1 MGKKLI
7 ITEKPS
13 VARDFARVLNVSGR
27 GNGLIEN
34 NEFVITWC
42 VGHLVEMLYPE
53 DYDIKYKKWMLED
66 LPFLPEQY
74 KYGVIENVKQQYEIV
89 HNQLHREDIDVIYWA
104 GDSGKEGQTIEENI
118 RNFGGVRD
126 GMTELRVWID
136 SQTDEEIRRGINEAK
151 PMSEYALLGS
161 SGIMR
166 TIEDYALGI
175 NFSRALSVKYGRLIN
190 DAAATKSYTAIAV
203 GRVMTC
209 VLGMVVIREREIR
222 NFVETPFYRVI
233 GCFTDDKITAEWKTQ
248 EKSKYLASPLLY
260 KENGFKRLE
269 SANQL
274 IEELSGKKALIGAL
288 ENNVTKKRAPLLFNL
303 AELQAECSKLF
314 KISPD
319 ETLQVVQ
326 DLYERK
332 LTTYPRTDARV
343 LTTAVAKEIIK
354 NLRKLSGYAPTAKF
368 VEEILNKRL
377 YLGIEKTAYT
387 DDSKVTD
394 HYAIIPT
401 GQFNE
406 LNALSGLHQKVY
418 ELITRRFLSIFYPPA
433 EYNSVKITFEIGN
446 EMLYASGKVL
456 KSPGYLE
463 ITGLPKNAENAEEEN
478 QDAAQG
484 QKLLALA
491 GSVKVGDEITVDSF
505 AVKEGKTSPPKRY
518 TSGTMVL
525 AMENAGNL
533 IEDEELRAQIKNT
546 GIGTSATRAEI
557 IKKLINIGYINL
569 NKKTQVLS
577 PENLGEMIF
586 EVVNLTV
593 PSLLNPKM
601 SASWEKGLEGIT
613 NGTVDVVAY
622 RSKLEDYIR
631 TETLSMANS
640 DKKEEIA
647 GRINQFTGKDS
658 KGLATR
664 KKLGCACPE
673 CGGELTTTSFGYGC
687 SNYNNPEI
695 NCKFNVGTIAERD
708 LSEEEFLSLVKNG
721 RTEVLSGFVSKKKKK
736 FSAILLL
743 EKGEDGKHH
752 VTFDFSE
759 NEPER
764 LDGVTCPDCGG
775 DILLK
780 SFGYGCSNYNQETRE
795 GCKFA
800 VGKIAGKELSE
811 EQLKELLTTGKTAT
825 IRGFKSQK
833 GVKFDACLALVK
845 DEDGCHRVQ
854 FNFDDV
860 EAKVIKNVN
869 CPCCNSEVVKS
880 TYGFRC
886 ANYDREAEDGC
897 KFSIGTMGG
906 KELTEA
912 QLKELLLNGRTST
925 IYGFKSKSNKKFDAR
940 IALNKDEEGKVIGCK
955 FDFEELEDKKVKD
968 CICPLCGKDVVVT
981 KFGYKCRDYSKEEGE
996 GCKFILGNIAS
1007 VHLTEGQL
1015 RQLLTNKK
1023 TDVISGFVA
1032 KTGMKFDAPLK
1043 LTEEGNVTF
1052 DFPEK
1057 PKPVDTDIK
1066 CPKCEKML
1074 KKAQWNYECECGY
1087 KLQHTVAKVELS
1099 EEIIKELLTEGKTK
1113 EKISGFISKS
1123 GNTFESFL
1131 KLSEDRIIFDFG
1143 ENE

>member
-66 LPFLPEQY
+66 LPFLPETY

-89 HNQLHREDIDVIYWA
+89 HKQLHREDIDVVYWS

-118 RNFGGVRD
+118 RNFGGVRE
-126 GMTELRVWID
+126 GMEELRVWID

-151 PMSEYALLGS
+151 PMSDYALLGS

-233 GCFTDDKITAEWKTQ
+233 GSFTEDKITAEWKTQ
-248 EKSKYLASPLLY
+248 EKSKYLDSPLLY
-260 KENGFKRLE
+260 KENGFKKLE

-274 IEELSGKKALIGAL
+274 MEELSGQKAVVGAL
-288 ENNVTKKRAPLLFNL
+288 ENNITRKRAPLLFNL
-303 AELQAECSKLF
+303 AEVQAECAKLF

-326 DLYERK
+326 ELYERK

-343 LTTAVAKEIIK
+343 LTTAVAKEITK

-368 VEEILNKRL
+368 VDEILNKRL

-401 GQFNE
+401 GQVNE
-406 LNALSGLHQKVY
+406 LTSMSQLHQKVY
-418 ELITRRFLSIFYPPA
+418 DLITRRFLSIFYPPA
-433 EYNSVKITFEIGN
+433 EYNTVKITFEIGN

-463 ITGLPKNAENAEEEN
+463 IAGLPKNTENSEEEN
-478 QDAAQG
+478 QEVAQG

-491 GSVKVGDEITVDSF
+491 GSVKVGDEVAVDSF
-505 AVKEGKTSPPKRY
+505 EVKEGKTSPPKRY

-577 PENLGEMIF
+577 PEKLGEMIF
-586 EVVNLTV
+586 EVVNLTI

-631 TETLSMANS
+631 TETLSMVNN
-640 DKKEEIA
+640 DWKEEIA

-664 KKLGCACPE
+664 KKLGIPCPV
-673 CGGELTTTSFGYGC
+673 CGGELTTTSFGFGC
-687 SNYNNPEI
+687 SNYNHPEI
-695 NCKFNVGTIAERD
+695 SCKFNVGRIAEKD
-708 LSEEEFLSLVKNG
+708 LTEEEFLKLV
-721 RTEVLSGFVSKKKKK
+721 TEGHTDVLTGFVSKKKKK
-736 FSAILLL
+736 FQAALMLHKD
-743 EKGEDGKHH
+743 EEGKFHIE
-752 VTFDFSE
+752 FDFSK
-759 NEPER
+759 NEPEKVE
-764 LDGVTCPDCGG
+764 GVVCPDCGG
-775 DILLK
+775 ELLVK
-780 SFGYGCSNYNQETRE
+780 AFGFGCSNYNQETGE

-800 VGKIAGKELSE
+800 VGKIAGKDINE
-811 EQLKELLTTGKTAT
+811 EQLKELLTKGKTGT

-833 GVKFDACLALVK
+833 GTKFDACLMLAK
-845 DEDGCHRVQ
+845 DEDGKRRVQ
-854 FNFDDV
+854 FNFEDV

-869 CPCCNSEVVKS
+869 CPCCSSEVVKS

-886 ANYDREAEDGC
+886 AGYDREKEDGC

-906 KELTEA
+906 RELTEA
-912 QLKELLLNGRTST
+912 QLKELLTNGRTST

-940 IALNKDEEGKVIGCK
+940 IALNKDEKGNVIGCK
-955 FDFEELEDKKVKD
+955 FDFEDLEDKKVKD

-996 GCKFILGNIAS
+996 GCKFIVGNIAS

-1015 RQLLTNKK
+1015 RQLLTNKR

-1043 LTEEGNVTF
+1043 LTEEGNIAF

-1057 PKPVDTDIK
+1057 PKPVDTDIP
-1066 CPKCEKML
+1066 CPKCGKLL
-1074 KKAQWNYECECGY
+1074 KRAQWNYECECGY

-1099 EEIIKELLTEGKTK
+1099 EDTIKELLTEGRTK
-1113 EKISGFISKS
+1113 EKVTGFMSKS
-1123 GNTFESFL
+1123 GNTFDSFL
-1131 KLSEDRIIFDFG
+1131 KLSEDRIIFDFE
-1143 ENE
+1143 EN